1 MQDLKFVFGL
11 KKNEVQCSD
20 ALGPYI
26 LTLHVDNDLNLILL
40 ISLDNLWQAK
50 LYLSFP
56 LTIFFFSLS
65 LSLSLSLN
73 FILLLLLSPLLSL
86 PIYGSKIGDG
96 NFFIQ

>member
-1 MQDLKFVFGL
+1 MASKIIF
-11 KKNEVQCSD
+11 
-20 ALGPYI
+20 I
-26 LTLHVDNDLNLILL
+26 
-40 ISLDNLWQAK
+40 
-50 LYLSFP
+50 LSFDY
-56 LTIFFFSLS
+56 LLLLSLS